1 MVHVITGV
9 VKQAITEATAQDH
22 AQHAVKQNI
31 VNVLFGPFP
40 QRHLAGIGLVR
51 ESPTRQAHKQS
62 KGREVSQSI
71 PVDGQ
76 GPQLKGNGVDRGV
89 HHHVQIVPWA
99 FANSVTPKSAGKL
112 EAQTKFRDTMDTKTI
127 KINRRSA
134 NITEGKSRAPNR
146 SMYYGMGYE
155 ESDFG
160 KPMIGVANGHSTIT
174 PCNSGLQKLSDAA
187 VAAIEAAGGN
197 AQIFGTPTIS
207 DGMAMG
213 TEGMKYSLISR
224 EVISDCIETCVQGQ
238 WMDGVV
244 VVGGCDKNMPGGMMG
259 MLRANVPAIYVY
271 GGTILPG
278 YYKDQELNIV
288 SVFEAVGQNAAGNM
302 SDEDLKQIEQ
312 RAIPGTGSCGGMYTA
327 NTMSSAF
334 EALGLSLP
342 YSSTMANPHDE
353 KMNSAQESARVL
365 IEAIKQ
371 DIKPRDIVTKEALEN
386 AVAVIMATGG
396 STNAV
401 LHFLAIAH
409 AAGVDWTIDDF
420 ERVRRKV
427 PVLCDLKPSG
437 KYLAVDL
444 HKAGGIPQ
452 VMKILLN
459 AGLLHGDCL
468 TITGKTVAETLKDIP
483 DVPRADQ
490 DVIRPIDK
498 PMYAEGHL
506 AILKGNLSP
515 EGAVAK
521 ITGLKNP
528 VITGPARV
536 FDDEQS
542 ALQAILDGKIVAG
555 DVMVLRYLG
564 PKGGPGMP
572 EMLAPTGALIGA
584 GLGESVGLITDGRFS
599 GGTWGMV
606 VGHVA
611 PEAAAGGNIAF
622 VHEGDSITIDARQ
635 LLLQLNVDD
644 AVLAQRKVGWKAPL
658 PRYMRGVQAKF
669 AFNAS
674 SASKGA
680 VLDDY

>member
-1 MVHVITGV
+1 M
-9 VKQAITEATAQDH
+9 
-22 AQHAVKQNI
+22 
-31 VNVLFGPFP
+31 
-40 QRHLAGIGLVR
+40 
-51 ESPTRQAHKQS
+51 ES
-62 KGREVSQSI
+62 
-71 PVDGQ
+71 
-76 GPQLKGNGVDRGV
+76 
-89 HHHVQIVPWA
+89 
-99 FANSVTPKSAGKL
+99 
-112 EAQTKFRDTMDTKTI
+112 KTI

-213 TEGMKYSLISR
+213 TEGMKYSLVSR

-278 YYKDQELNIV
+278 YYKDKELNIV
-288 SVFEAVGQNAAGNM
+288 SVFEAVGQNAAGNL

-365 IEAIKQ
+365 IEAVKK

-452 VMKILLN
+452 VMKILLK

-483 DVPRADQ
+483 DTPRADQ

-542 ALQAILDGKIVAG
+542 ALKAILDGKIVAG

-611 PEAAAGGNIAF
+611 PEAAAGGNIAL
-622 VHEGDSITIDARQ
+622 VNEGDSITIDARQ
-635 LLLQLNVDD
+635 LLLQVNIDD
-644 AVLAQRKVGWKAPL
+644 AELAKRRANWKAPL
-658 PRYMRGVQAKF
+658 PRYTRGVQAKF